1 MGQSSTENPDAGA
14 VALPDG
20 PDRLSVKRWLAVYAV
35 YMLALL
41 VPAAILLGRMGS
53 SWREF
58 FGDPAGV
65 TRDADAALKLL
76 LFGAYISVCCTF
88 LPLPANAMVSAVSIQ
103 EFAPYPDSI
112 LATTALVAT
121 VGAWASMMANL
132 LDFHLFTVMLRSR
145 RVARIRHTRLYQ
157 RSARWFAR
165 QPFAILVIFNILPIP
180 IDVVRMLAATY
191 RYGLGR
197 FAAANFIGR
206 WVRYAVL
213 AAVTFSLGKQGWVAV
228 VALLAVAAVL
238 AAPRLLRRWL
248 DRRRRTGVGAADGGT
263 M

>member
-1 MGQSSTENPDAGA
+1 VAAAVLLAGA
-14 VALPDG
+14 
-20 PDRLSVKRWLAVYAV
+20 
-35 YMLALL
+35 
-41 VPAAILLGRMGS
+41 GS
-53 SWREF
+53 NWRAF
-58 FGDPAGV
+58 FSDPAGV
-65 TRDADAALKLL
+65 TRDADAAPKLL

-103 EFAPYPDSI
+103 QFAPCPGSL

-132 LDFHLFTVMLRSR
+132 LDFHLFTLMLRSR
-145 RVARIRHTRLYQ
+145 RVARIRRTRLYA

-165 QPFAILVIFNILPIP
+165 QPFAILVVFNVLPIP

-191 RYGLGR
+191 RYPLGR

-213 AAVTFSLGKQGWVAV
+213 AAVTFSLGSQGWVAV

-238 AAPRLLRRWL
+238 AAGKLVGRWL
-248 DRRRRTGVGAADGGT
+248 GRRRRAGVEAANDAT

>member
-1 MGQSSTENPDAGA
+1 MEESSTENPEAAAAG
-14 VALPDG
+14 LPAG

-35 YMLALL
+35 YLLALL
-41 VPAAILLGRMGS
+41 VPAAMLLGRMGS

-103 EFAPYPDSI
+103 QFAPYPNI
-112 LATTALVAT
+112 WATTALVAT

-132 LDFHLFTVMLRSR
+132 LDFHLFTLMLRSR
-145 RVARIRHTRLYQ
+145 RVARVRRTRLY
-157 RSARWFAR
+157 RGSARWFAR
-165 QPFAILVIFNILPIP
+165 QPFVILVIFNILPIP

-191 RYGLGR
+191 RYPLGR